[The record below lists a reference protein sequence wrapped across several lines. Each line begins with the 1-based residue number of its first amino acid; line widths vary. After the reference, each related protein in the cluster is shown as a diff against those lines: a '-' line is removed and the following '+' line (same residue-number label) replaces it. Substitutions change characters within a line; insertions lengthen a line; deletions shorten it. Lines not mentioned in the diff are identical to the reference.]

1 MPEIAEGDVFWY
13 RPSVTLDEPY
23 REEDCLFTPEQPSRE
38 RHKVL
43 SVSETELRTT
53 RVDEAAVSDR
63 TEYAWPPGLRDCTN
77 WTELDD
83 E

>member
-1 MPEIAEGDVFWY
+1 MPEIVEGDVFWY

-23 REEDCLFTPEQPSRE
+23 CETDSLFGPEQPGRE

-43 SVSETELRTT
+43 SVGETELRTT
-53 RVDEAAVSDR
+53 RVDEAAVSNR

-77 WTELDD
+77 RIELTD